1 MNLVLASIVLG
12 LGWSGNVLD
21 AQSPAPAR
29 DHAVNLVIAD
39 QKTPAPRTT
48 DTVATA
54 RKQRQRTVDQL
65 VRFRA
70 EEDENFAQRA
80 AKLYAAIGLTA
91 APTALMKPSTGA
103 AFLDALVFASRQ
115 GPIGSLVIYGHS
127 SPAALYM
134 MEDRG
139 FYRSV
144 KEVAEQTPILPA
156 GTADATEKEKILRSY
171 GARDLSDLEALVQQG
186 EIRFAPDAMVIFTG
200 CAAGG
205 EHQIDPKGIAGSLA
219 TIGHAT
225 VIASQ
230 GVTDQS
236 MAGRNGYMT
245 RNEYSRG
252 SWVLFSEKADPL
264 RLGTRVLDPLKTLAS
279 KHLWTPGETW
289 LRADSLLRP
298 LPLYLCADESVD
310 GRPSV
315 CAPEPMETT
324 DAPPLHTALLDLHAP
339 HS

>member
-1 MNLVLASIVLG
+1 MNLVLASIFLG
-12 LGWSGNVLD
+12 LGWGGNVLD
-21 AQSPAPAR
+21 APSAAAPR
-29 DHAVNLVIAD
+29 DSAVNLVIAD

-54 RKQRQRTVDQL
+54 RKQRQHTVDQL
-65 VRFRA
+65 VRFRT

-80 AKLYAAIGLTA
+80 AKLYAAIELTA
-91 APTALMKPSTGA
+91 APTALIKPATGA

-144 KEVAEQTPILPA
+144 KEVASQTPLVPSGGVDVA
-156 GTADATEKEKILRSY
+156 EKEKILRSY

-186 EIRFAPDAMVIFTG
+186 EIRFAPDAIVIFTG

-205 EHQIDPKGIAGSLA
+205 EHQIDPKGIAGSIA
-219 TIGHAT
+219 KIGHAT

-236 MAGRNGYMT
+236 MAGRNGYMS

-252 SWVLFSEKADPL
+252 SWVLFTEKTAPL
-264 RLGTRVLDPLKTLAS
+264 ALGTRVLDPLKILAS
-279 KHLWTPGETW
+279 KHFWTPGEAW
-289 LRADSLLRP
+289 LRSEFSLRP
-298 LPLYLCADESVD
+298 LPLYLCADDNDD
-310 GRPSV
+310 GPSV
-315 CAPEPMETT
+315 CAPRPAETT
-324 DAPPLHTALLDLHAP
+324 DAPLLHTALIERL
-339 HS
+339 SSQ